1 MKKHLA
7 TTLAILAAW
16 IAFGANS
23 AHAQSGGQIGKPP
36 ARTRPTV
43 SPFINMGT
51 GNSALNY
58 YGIIKP
64 QFDANR
70 NFTDLQQGIAQLN
83 TDGTLKGPLG
93 QQDPVGV
100 QGGLQ
105 TGHPAGFFNY
115 SHYFPTTP
123 YGGAGTAMQMGG
135 GIGGANS
142 VGNIGGAG
150 FGVGGG
156 NFGAGAGNFGGVGGN
171 RTFYGPIF
179 YTGPR

>member
-1 MKKHLA
+1 MKKHMA

-16 IAFGANS
+16 IVIGAN
-23 AHAQSGGQIGKPP
+23 AAQAQFGGQIGKPP
-36 ARTRPTV
+36 VRARPTI
-43 SPFINMGT
+43 SPFINLGA
-51 GNSALNY
+51 GNTAMNY

-70 NFTDLQQGIAQLN
+70 NFGDLQQGLAQLN
-83 TDGTLKGPLG
+83 ADGTLKGTLG

-123 YGGAGTAMQMGG
+123 YGGAGGSMQMGG
-135 GIGGANS
+135 GNAG
-142 VGNIGGAG
+142 G
-150 FGVGGG
+150 FGVG
-156 NFGAGAGNFGGVGGN
+156 GGN
-171 RTFYGPIF
+171 RTFYGPNL